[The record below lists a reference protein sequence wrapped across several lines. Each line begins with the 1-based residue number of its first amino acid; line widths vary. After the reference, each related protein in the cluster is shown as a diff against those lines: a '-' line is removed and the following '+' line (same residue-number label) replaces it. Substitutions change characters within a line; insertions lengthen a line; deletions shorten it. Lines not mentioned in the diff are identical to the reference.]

1 MNEIIKILGLE
12 EKLQNLPSNLS
23 GGEQQRVAIAR
34 DLITHNN
41 EIARIADR
49 IIRIKDGKIVE

>member
-23 GGEQQRVAIAR
+23 GGEQQRVAITRA
-34 DLITHNN
+34 LVTHNN
-41 EIARIADR
+41 EILELLTGLYVL
-49 IIRIKDGKIVE
+49 KMVKL